1 MQAFTDM
8 PNLKLCVVVD
18 EDVDVFNEREVMWAV
33 GTRTHWDK
41 DLDVIRQV
49 QNFRGWLGDSV
60 AVIDATRPLEG
71 EFPIRNEV
79 PAEAMKRVDV
89 TKYI

>member
-1 MQAFTDM
+1 MCL
-8 PNLKLCVVVD
+8 PVVD
-18 EDVDVFNEREVMWAV
+18 CRLVDADTGGYLSLEEASGPVFAV

-79 PAEAMKRVDV
+79 PLEAMK
-89 TKYI
+89 KESM